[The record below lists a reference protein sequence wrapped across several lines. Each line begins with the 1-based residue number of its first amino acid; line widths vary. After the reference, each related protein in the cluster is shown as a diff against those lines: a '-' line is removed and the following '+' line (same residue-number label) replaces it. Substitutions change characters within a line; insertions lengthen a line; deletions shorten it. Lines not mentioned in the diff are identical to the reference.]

1 MGPKSGHVEYESFT
15 DSNPVTCTLT
25 KVRRCARRLN
35 ASATTLSL
43 PFLWRMTN
51 V

>member
-1 MGPKSGHVEYESFT
+1 MGPKSEHVEYESFK
-15 DSNPVTCTLT
+15 DSNPVTYTLT
-25 KVRRCARRLN
+25 KVTRCARRLN

-43 PFLWRMTN
+43 PFLWRIMN